1 LVKISKESLRHKFP
15 FTKFALGI
23 KEIQFSKVSFGVIMQ
38 IKDNATPFM
47 IGVHRTKHCT
57 NLAMV
62 VLSKMHLFV
71 LYVKVM

>member
-1 LVKISKESLRHKFP
+1 M
-15 FTKFALGI
+15 

-38 IKDNATPFM
+38 IKNNATPIM

-62 VLSKMHLFV
+62 VSSKMPMFV
-71 LYVKVM
+71 FYVKIM

>member
-1 LVKISKESLRHKFP
+1 M
-15 FTKFALGI
+15 

-71 LYVKVM
+71 FYVQVT